1 MPKIETPSKL
11 KEIPGSVIKNM
22 IMLAT
27 SGFGVVVGLAWNG
40 AIKASVETYI
50 APYLGVGSGV
60 ISLFIYATLMTFLA
74 VMITMQLAGIERRIE
89 EAMGSG
95 KERKPS
101 KSN

>member
-27 SGFGVVVGLAWNG
+27 SGFGVVVGLAWNE